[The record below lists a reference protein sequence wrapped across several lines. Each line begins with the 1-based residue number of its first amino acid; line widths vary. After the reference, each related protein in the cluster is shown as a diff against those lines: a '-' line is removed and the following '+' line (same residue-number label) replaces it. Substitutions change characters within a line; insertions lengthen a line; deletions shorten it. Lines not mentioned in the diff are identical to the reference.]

1 MHLGYGKA
9 HIEGVNGMQ
18 VKPTNLRVN
27 QTPLFEVL
35 SEDEIEQIYFSAL
48 SVLYE
53 TGVRVYEKEGVEV
66 AHAGGAIVEDTT
78 DDSSLVKIPPWMVD
92 KALATLP
99 RKVVV
104 IGPNRENKMELFKDQ
119 IYFGAGSDTPFTI
132 DPYTRE
138 RRRATYQDVKN
149 FARLAEALPNLDFHM
164 SLGIVQDTA
173 VGTYDRWQYLAMLEG
188 TSKPINITAVDLDG
202 LQDQLEMAYIRLGGK
217 EEWKKGPCF
226 SLYIEPVSPLSHSEE
241 VVQKLLFSCDHDIP
255 FVYTPCPLAGATSPC
270 TLAGT
275 AVQALTESL
284 FGIVLSQ
291 LRKPGASLIIGGLMS
306 NMDMLTTVYCY
317 GSPEMALLS
326 AAYTQIT
333 KWLGVPMY
341 ETAGCSDAK
350 MFDEQAAMEATIN
363 IATAALVG
371 GNMIHDVGYLEQG
384 LTSSMEM
391 VVASNEIIDM
401 VKRILKGVPVTDE
414 DLALGVMDQVGPGGH
429 YLEHDHTYSRFKDQ
443 IWQPQLIDR
452 QNRENWE
459 LAGSKIFRDRVN
471 ERVIEIL
478 EADTPPLM
486 EEKMFKEIRR
496 ICELADER
504 HKGEE
509 LDMDMFGS

>member
-1 MHLGYGKA
+1 
-9 HIEGVNGMQ
+9 MQ
-18 VKPTNLRVN
+18 VKKTNYKVNSTPT
-27 QTPLFEVL
+27 FEVL
-35 SEDEIEQIYFSAL
+35 TEEEIEAIYFSAL
-48 SVLYE
+48 RVLYE
-53 TGVRVYEKEGVEV
+53 TGVRVYEEEGVEV
-66 AHAGGAIVEDTT
+66 AYSGGAIVEDKT
-78 DDSSLVKIPPWMVD
+78 DDSALVKIPPWMVD

-104 IGPNRENKMELFKDQ
+104 VGPDRKHRMELYKNQ
-119 IYFGAGSDTPFTI
+119 IYYGAGSDTPFTI
-132 DPYTRE
+132 DPYTGE
-138 RRRATYQDVKN
+138 RRRATYEDVKN
-149 FARLAEALPNLDFHM
+149 FAKLAQAMPNIDFHM
-164 SLGIVQDTA
+164 SLGIVQDVS

-188 TSKPINITAVDLDG
+188 TTKPINITAVDLDG

-217 EEWKKGPCF
+217 EEWRKGPSF

-241 VVQKLLFSCDHDIP
+241 VVQKLLFATDHEIP

-291 LRKPGASLIIGGLMS
+291 LRKPGAPMIIGGLMS
-306 NMDMLTTVYCY
+306 NMDMRTTVYCY

-350 MFDEQAAMEATIN
+350 MFDEQAAMEATFN
-363 IATAALVG
+363 ITTAGLVG

-391 VVASNEIIDM
+391 MVASNEIIDR
-401 VKRILKGVPVTDE
+401 VKRIIRGIPVTD
-414 DLALGVMDQVGPGGH
+414 DTKALDVMDEVGPGGH
-429 YLEHDHTYSRFKDQ
+429 YLDHDHTYDRFKDL
-443 IWQPQLIDR
+443 IWRGPLTDR
-452 QNRENWE
+452 QNWENWE
-459 LAGSKIFRDRVN
+459 LTGSKTFRDRVH
-471 ERVIEIL
+471 ERVIEVI
-478 EADTPPLM
+478 EADTEPLLDEAM
-486 EEKMFKEIRR
+486 YKELRR

-504 HKGEE
+504 HKDEE
-509 LDMDMFGS
+509 LDYDMFV

>member
-1 MHLGYGKA
+1 M
-9 HIEGVNGMQ
+9 
-18 VKPTNLRVN
+18 
-27 QTPLFEVL
+27 
-35 SEDEIEQIYFSAL
+35 
-48 SVLYE
+48 
-53 TGVRVYEKEGVEV
+53 EGVEV
-66 AHAGGAIVEDTT
+66 AYSGGAIVEDKTE
-78 DDSSLVKIPPWMVD
+78 DSALVKMPPWMVD
-92 KALATLP
+92 RARATLP
-99 RKVVV
+99 KKVVV
-104 IGPNRENKMELFKDQ
+104 TGPDRKYRMELYKNQ
-119 IYFGAGSDTPFTI
+119 IYYGCGSDTPFTI
-132 DPYTRE
+132 DPYTRK

-149 FARLAEALPNLDFHM
+149 FARLAEALPNIDFHM

-188 TSKPINITAVDLDG
+188 TNKPINITAVDLDG
-202 LQDQLEMAYIRLGGK
+202 VRDQLEMAYIRLGGK
-217 EEWKKGPCF
+217 EEWKKGPAF

-241 VVQKLLFSCDHDIP
+241 VVQKLLFAADNDIP

-333 KWLGVPMY
+333 KWLEVPEY

-350 MFDEQAAMEATIN
+350 MFDEQAAMEGAIN
-363 IATAALVG
+363 IATAGLIG

-391 VVASNEIIDM
+391 MVASDEMIDR
-401 VKRILKGVPVTDE
+401 VKRILRGIPVTDE
-414 DLALGVMDQVGPGGH
+414 TQALDVMEDVGPGGH
-429 YLEHDHTYSRFKDQ
+429 YLEHDHTYNRFKTE
-443 IWQPQLIDR
+443 IWRPKLTDR
-452 QNRENWE
+452 LNWENWE
-459 LAGSKIFRDRVN
+459 LAGSKSYRDRVH

-478 EADTPPLM
+478 EAETEPLL
-486 EEKMFKEIRR
+486 EEAMYKELRR
-496 ICELADER
+496 ICELADAR
-504 HKGEE
+504 HKDEE
-509 LDMDMFGS
+509 LDLQMFV

>member
-1 MHLGYGKA
+1 
-9 HIEGVNGMQ
+9 MQ
-18 VKPTNLRVN
+18 VKPTNVELN
-27 QTPLFEVL
+27 ATPTFEVL
-35 SEDEIEQIYFSAL
+35 TEDEIESIYYSAL

-53 TGVRVYEKEGVEV
+53 TGVRVYEEEGVEV

-78 DDSSLVKIPPWMVD
+78 DDSSLVRIPPWMVD

-104 IGPNRENKMELFKDQ
+104 TGPDRQYNMELYKDQ
-119 IYFGAGSDTPFTI
+119 VYFGSGSDTPFTL
-132 DPYTRE
+132 DPESGE

-149 FARLAEALPNLDFHM
+149 FARLAQALPNIDFHM
-164 SLGIVQDTA
+164 SLGIVQDVA

-202 LQDQLEMAYIRLGGK
+202 LNDQLEMAHIRVGG
-217 EEWKKGPCF
+217 EQEWKKGPIF
-226 SLYIEPVSPLSHSEE
+226 SLYIEPVSPLSHSKE

-255 FVYTPCPLAGATSPC
+255 FVYTPCPLAGATAPT

-291 LRKPGASLIIGGLMS
+291 LRKPGSSLIIGGLMS
-306 NMDMLTTVYCY
+306 NMDMRTTVYCY

-326 AAYTQIT
+326 AAYTEIT

-350 MFDEQAAMEATIN
+350 IFDEQAAMEAAIN

-384 LTSSMEM
+384 LTSSPSMM
-391 VVASNEIIDM
+391 VASDEIIDM
-401 VKRILKGVPVTDE
+401 VKRIMRGIPVSDAE
-414 DLALGVMDQVGPGGH
+414 LGLNVMEEVGPAGH
-429 YLEHDHTYSRFKDQ
+429 FLEHDHTFNRFKTD
-443 IWQPQLIDR
+443 IWRPKLIDR
-452 QNRENWE
+452 QNWENWTA
-459 LAGSKIFRDRVN
+459 AGSKPYGERAR
-471 ERVIEIL
+471 ERVLEIL
-478 EADTPPLM
+478 GAEEEPLLD
-486 EEKMFKEIRR
+486 EKMYKELRH

-509 LDMDMFGS
+509 IDIDMFGSKESVS